1 MTLDKKKINNF
12 LEYIIIF
19 SLFIIGIKK
28 GGYYKQDSL
37 LGIYIIQIVSA
48 IFYMLNIKN
57 IKKNNILSLFLI
69 ILAISYFIPVLFNAY
84 TVSGALNFAIRIYS
98 MSLIVLMVIN
108 SESKEKYLK
117 FIVITTVIFCL
128 LGFDEIG
135 NKYLDKPLESIG
147 SGYLDEDTGR
157 MSSVIQYSNLLGLLC
172 VISSIYILDKI
183 AKGEC
188 KGIKK
193 SLYMAILYIF
203 TLAVILTES
212 KMALLV
218 YIFST
223 ILYCILY
230 KKYNIILDIVIT
242 TIYSFLTA
250 MCIAKYNVY
259 LGLVVALII
268 YFVYCYILSKD
279 NKKINNVARIIAL
292 TIILVSLVCNFSLL
306 RENGLI
312 LHIKEYFNN
321 FNSTKLRLTY
331 YTDALKLVFKTPL
344 TFIFGIGGNGFR
356 TAYETVQTLEYIS
369 LEVHSL
375 PLQVLLEA
383 GILGFVSFVCL
394 IIYTF
399 KCCKNNTY
407 KIMLIS
413 IVVFSLFDV
422 FLTYTFMLYML
433 AIIIGTCVDKECL
446 KQTKINALSIIGIT
460 LFAVSFVISTSEIIA
475 YVVEPNDVS
484 NLNNSLQE
492 QENIIKKCEV
502 VSVLSPFDMQ
512 YSKNY
517 IIACQTYL
525 DIMDIKK
532 ELYNEDNVE
541 KRLEITQ
548 KIEDITKREMKY
560 EKYNKYALDDNIHFT
575 LKYLS
580 YLVTNNYKDIKEGY
594 TNYLEDLVKN
604 INRLK
609 VEHAQNSLS
618 LQLYK
623 EYADEIKLKY
633 KDINIILNS
642 QKIEELLDTIK

>member
-1 MTLDKKKINNF
+1 MTLDKKKINSF

-37 LGIYIIQIVSA
+37 LGIYIIQVVSA
-48 IFYMLNIKN
+48 IFYILNIKN

-108 SESKEKYLK
+108 SENKEKYLK
-117 FIVITTVIFCL
+117 FIVITTIIFCL
-128 LGFDEIG
+128 FGFDELG

-147 SGYLDEDTGR
+147 SGYLDEGTTR

-188 KGIKK
+188 KGVKK
-193 SLYMAILYIF
+193 SLYMAILYFF
-203 TLAVILTES
+203 TLSIILTES
-212 KMALLV
+212 KMALFI
-218 YIFST
+218 YILST
-223 ILYCILY
+223 IFYCIIY
-230 KKYNIILDIVIT
+230 KKYNIILDIGIT

-250 MCIAKYNVY
+250 TCIAKYNVY
-259 LGLVVALII
+259 LVLTVTLII
-268 YFVYCYILSKD
+268 YFIYCYILSKD

-306 RENGLI
+306 KDNGLI
-312 LHIKEYFNN
+312 LQIKEYFSN
-321 FNSTKLRLTY
+321 FNSTKLRFTY

-375 PLQVLLEA
+375 PLQVLLES
-383 GILGFVSFVCL
+383 GILGFISFVCL

-413 IVVFSLFDV
+413 IIVFSLFDV

-433 AIIIGTCVDKECL
+433 AIIIGSCVDKESL
-446 KQTKINALSIIGIT
+446 KQTKINVLSIIGIT
-460 LFAVSFVISTSEIIA
+460 LFAISFVISTSEIIA

-484 NLNNSLQE
+484 NLNNNLQE
-492 QENIIKKCEV
+492 QEKIINKCEV

-512 YSKNY
+512 YLKNY

-548 KIEDITKREMKY
+548 KIEDITNREMKY

-594 TNYLEDLVKN
+594 VSYLENLLKN

-623 EYADEIKLKY
+623 EYANEIKLKY

-642 QKIEELLDTIK
+642 QKIEELLDAIK

>member
-279 NKKINNVARIIAL
+279 NKKINNVARIIVL

-344 TFIFGIGGNGFR
+344 TFIFGIGGNGFS